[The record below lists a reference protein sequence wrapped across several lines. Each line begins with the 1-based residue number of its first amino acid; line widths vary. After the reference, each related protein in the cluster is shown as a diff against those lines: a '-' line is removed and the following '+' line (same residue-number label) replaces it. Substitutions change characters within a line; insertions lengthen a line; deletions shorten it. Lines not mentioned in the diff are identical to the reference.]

1 MSMTIREKLHALLES
16 RPEGVTTAELMGT
29 IFAGCGSDPDLGDRV
44 VHQLLG
50 GDPAFV
56 YDPDH
61 QLWACRERAALRVPI
76 HEASYVVVDL
86 ETTGGAPGGGRIIE
100 IGACRMAGPC
110 IEETYQTLVRPWTRI
125 PRFIS
130 AMTSITNEMVREAPA
145 IEEVLPHFR
154 RFLGESVLV
163 AHNAQFDSTF
173 LDFEFR
179 RLFGMGLRNPVLCT
193 LRLARRLLPSMRRRG
208 LDAMAEHFGLSTQG
222 RHRGLGDAR
231 MAAELLSIFIEMA
244 GQMGVRR
251 LDRLL
256 EFQHAGA
263 SGRRIERHV
272 PPETI
277 AALPAAPGVYL
288 MRNERGDLLYVGKAR
303 NLKRRVAS
311 YFNGGMGLRPKV
323 IELVGH
329 VWSVETRITPNSLEA
344 ALLEATM
351 IRQLK
356 PPYNRMLKSSPS
368 AYFVRID
375 MTDPFPKLTLSTAL
389 SRRAGLIQ
397 LGPYIGRRSPRRGL
411 DALIRLMRLRVCGGR
426 LLPDPSFS
434 PCVYGQMARC
444 SAPCNL
450 SVDQDGYDAQVR
462 QAVEFLRG
470 RTGSLLTRLAA
481 ARDQASRTMRFEEA
495 QRYQRDLDAL
505 AAFAAGERR
514 LSRAVEENNLVIID
528 GGLAYVVL
536 SGRLAYRIE
545 IDSQQKARELTA
557 FIAENYNR
565 YRGRPIGRDEL
576 EPMLIVSRWL
586 RERPADEGRL
596 LFLDGPFIPLQAVL
610 AHCPDFGGTHG
621 DCNEPQ
627 TQSAPTPISAAE
639 PAIQQRLLE

>member
-1 MSMTIREKLHALLES
+1 MSMRIREKLHALLQS
-16 RPEGVTTAELMGT
+16 RPAGATTAELMGS
-29 IFAGCGSDPDLGDRV
+29 IFAGCGSDPELGDRV

-56 YDPDH
+56 YDPEH
-61 QLWACRERAALRVPI
+61 QLWACREQVALRVPT

-86 ETTGGAPGGGRIIE
+86 ETSGGAPGGGRIIE
-100 IGACRMAGPC
+100 IGACRMTGAR
-110 IEETYQTLVRPWTRI
+110 IEQTYQTLVRPWTRI
-125 PRFIS
+125 PGFIA
-130 AMTSITNEMVREAPA
+130 AMTSITNEMVREAPP
-145 IEEVLPHFR
+145 IEEVLPDFR
-154 RFLGESVLV
+154 HFLGESVLV
-163 AHNAQFDSTF
+163 AHNAQFDAAF

-179 RLFGMGLRNPVLCT
+179 RLFGVGLRNPVLCT

-208 LDAMAEHFGLSTQG
+208 LDAMAEYFGLSTAG

-231 MAAELLSIFIEMA
+231 MAAELLSIFLEMA
-244 GQMGVRR
+244 AQMGIRR

-272 PPETI
+272 PPEAI

-288 MRNERGDLLYVGKAR
+288 MHNERGDVLYVGKAR

-329 VWSVETRITPNSLEA
+329 VRSVKTRITPNSLEA
-344 ALLEATM
+344 ALLEARL
-351 IRQLK
+351 IRELK
-356 PPYNRMLKSSPS
+356 PPYNRMLKSSPA
-368 AYFVRID
+368 AYLVKVD
-375 MTDPFPKLTLSTAL
+375 MTDPFPKLSLSTTL
-389 SRRAGLIQ
+389 SRRAGLLQ

-411 DALIRLMRLRVCGGR
+411 DALVRLMRLRVCAGR
-426 LLPDPSFS
+426 LTPDESVS
-434 PCVYGQMARC
+434 PCVYGQMGRC
-444 SAPCNL
+444 IAPCNR
-450 SVDQDGYDAQVR
+450 SVDEDGYDAQVR

-470 RTGSLLTRLAA
+470 RSAGLLTRLAA
-481 ARDQASRTMRFEEA
+481 ARDQASRAMRFEQA

-514 LSRAVEENNLVIID
+514 LSRVVEENNLIIFL

-536 SGRLAYRIE
+536 SGRLAYRSE
-545 IDSQQKARELTA
+545 IDSPQKARELTA
-557 FIAENYNR
+557 FVADNYDR
-565 YRGRPIGRDEL
+565 YRGRPPGRDEL

-596 LFLDGPFIPLQAVL
+596 VFLDGPFIPMQTVL
-610 AHCPDFGGTHG
+610 AHCQDAGGLA
-621 DCNEPQ
+621 DERSEPP
-627 TQSAPTPISAAE
+627 APISVAASVI
-639 PAIQQRLLE
+639 PQRLPG